1 MQSLNNLKSYA
12 LMYHKGERSAL
23 RITSRSF
30 EYNVI
35 KIYLVNII
43 HAKSISN
50 RYKVDAQ

>member
-1 MQSLNNLKSYA
+1 MVLGLTNINA

-35 KIYLVNII
+35 KTYLVNII